1 MPAFQCLPKGL
12 IRGNGIKE
20 RQTWSNQVSQIE
32 DRWAIDWSP
41 FREKRVAQNLL
52 EIDVCLNTMGAFFE
66 ILLFLSLVLIM
77 KKLRKDVKILQPMNP
92 ILGYYI

>member
-1 MPAFQCLPKGL
+1 M
-12 IRGNGIKE
+12 
-20 RQTWSNQVSQIE
+20 
-32 DRWAIDWSP
+32 
-41 FREKRVAQNLL
+41 AQNLL
-52 EIDVCLNTMGAFFE
+52 EIDVCFNTMGAFFE